1 MPMQTRPLG
10 RTQVQIPEIG
20 LGTWGYESGVDPLK
34 AGLEAGACFIDTA
47 ESYSS
52 ETTVGQAVRAF
63 GAPVFV
69 ATKVSPSNFRRDALR
84 QAAEAS
90 LRRLGVDVIDLYQLH
105 KPNPEVPIEETL
117 GAMEDL
123 VDAGKVRWIGVSNF
137 SLPQLVEARRALR
150 RHPIVS
156 NQVRFNLVDRTIL
169 PDLLPYCQ
177 AEGITVIAYS
187 PLSRQFQHLRDADP
201 EGCLKIVANECGK
214 TEAQVALNW
223 CLSHPSVVVIPKSS
237 SVPHTVENCGAGGWR
252 LSPEQFARLE
262 RGIRSRRRGRVDAL
276 LRGLMT
282 PRTKK
287 MIQGVSRFL
296 PASVRRRFQ

>member
-1 MPMQTRPLG
+1 MQTRPLG
-10 RTQVQIPEIG
+10 QTQVQIPEIG
-20 LGTWGYESGVDPLK
+20 LGTWNYESGVAPLK
-34 AGLEAGACFIDTA
+34 AGLTAGACFIDTA

-52 ETTVGQAVRAF
+52 EATVGQAVRAF

-69 ATKVSPSNFRRDALR
+69 ATKVSPSNFRRDAIR
-84 QAAEAS
+84 RAAEGS
-90 LRRLGVDVIDLYQLH
+90 LQRLGIDVIDLYQLH
-105 KPNPEVPIEETL
+105 KPNPEIPMEETL

-137 SLPQLVEARRALR
+137 TRSQLMEARRAAR

-177 AEGITVIAYS
+177 TEGITVIAYS
-187 PLSRQFQHLRDADP
+187 PLSRQFQHIRDADP
-201 EGCLKIVANECGK
+201 EGCLSSIARECGK

-223 CLSHPSVVVIPKSS
+223 CLCHPSVVVIPKSS
-237 SVPHTVENCGAGGWR
+237 SVSHTVENCGGGGWQ

-262 RGIRSRRRGRVDAL
+262 RGIRFRRRGRVDAL

-287 MIQGVSRFL
+287 AVQSVARFL